1 MPHDGAAAAPDD
13 APTVERESHGHSADG
28 GVASLRAILR
38 RTKEQVGPYHQ
49 DARDARWALA
59 RATLL
64 APRGELG
71 DAETNGRQF
80 RAERCAQVF
89 VEHLD
94 DAVAAHGAPSWQ
106 ARSARA
112 ELSRAYRLLLED
124 PTSQVR
130 VYDDHLRTVL
140 ADGTH
145 RMIDQVRARQ
155 DLANA
160 YADIHKFDEAIAL
173 YQENVDSLER
183 SERFGAH
190 SRYSDHARR
199 LLDWAQKA
207 RRDVGAD
214 RMPVRRPR
222 LRPSAHRHAVPLEDG
237 PAMADLLGVD
247 SDVDALGRMIAAR
260 STQPPLAIALL
271 APWGGGK
278 STFMR
283 LLKHKVE
290 VELPAEDPA
299 TFHTSVDV
307 VEFNPWHY
315 SDTHVMVGMSRAIFE
330 SLTRYLERRV
340 AESGSTETS
349 WREQV
354 EERKALTAT
363 RSRLERTQDALRT
376 NSVVQRPR
384 AALIAL
390 RTLPDLVL
398 GRNHKVM
405 RILVMLSAASFLVAL
420 AAVLGWEAWG
430 LDVGARMRAW
440 ADVVLRSAPALLVL
454 STVWATILEGVP
466 KAAAIHRK
474 VRSGASWLVGFVAA
488 GVDAEIGR
496 IDERLKRTEARP
508 TTAAVADLETILSDP
523 ERAAERDVQ
532 RGVVGVLQ
540 TQFEELAE
548 AYGLGRDGTLGT
560 QVAADDLRIRRIVL
574 HVDDLDRCRPE
585 RVVEVLHT
593 LNLLQATRLFVAV
606 VSVDPRWLRRSLREL
621 DPTRPG
627 DSDAS
632 EVSGRLRDEIG
643 DPLDFLD
650 KIIQIPYALRPMN
663 ASNAEEYFSR
673 LVRSHDLDDPRIEEP
688 DPEAAVGAG
697 VMAPPSAPEH
707 LDQRRPAL
715 QLTVTPREWDYLRP
729 LAAAQE
735 TPRAV
740 KRFLNLYQLLRLTSG
755 LGMEEEEGIL
765 GDDVHAARRAAA
777 TLLAVL
783 VGAPRQGSELLAEML
798 SVDAP
803 EHTLDTLVDD
813 LQSRH
818 LHDPSGPHSRRR
830 QAGTGRCNVCVGWR
844 RIRDVVQPPG
854 SPDEEG
860 GPADGRL
867 RVGDFRPWV
876 GEVARFSFHSE
887 AMGLAG
893 VVARA

>member
-1 MPHDGAAAAPDD
+1 MPHDGAAAAPNDT
-13 APTVERESHGHSADG
+13 PTVERESHGHSADG
-28 GVASLRAILR
+28 GVASMRAILR
-38 RTKEQVGPYHQ
+38 RTKEQVGPYHP

-59 RATLL
+59 RALL
-64 APRGELG
+64 MAPRGELG
-71 DAETNGRQF
+71 DMDSDVKQY
-80 RAERCAQVF
+80 RAARCAQVF
-89 VEHLD
+89 VDHLD
-94 DAVAAHGAPSWQ
+94 EAVAAHQATSWQ

-124 PTSQVR
+124 PTSQVG
-130 VYDDHLRTVL
+130 VYDDHLQAVL
-140 ADGTH
+140 SED
-145 RMIDQVRARQ
+145 RFRLIDQVRARQ

-160 YADIHKFDEAIAL
+160 YADIHKFDQAIGL
-173 YQENVDSLER
+173 YEENVANLER

-199 LLDWAQKA
+199 LLEWAQQA
-207 RRDVGAD
+207 RRDVGAG
-214 RMPVRRPR
+214 RVPVRRPR

-247 SDVDALGRMIAAR
+247 GDVDALGRMIAAR

-315 SDTHVMVGMSRAIFE
+315 SDTHVMVGMSRAIFD

-340 AESGSTETS
+340 AEGSPGTS

-405 RILVMLSAASFLVAL
+405 RILVMLSGASFLLAL

-430 LDVGARMRAW
+430 LDVGARVRTW

-454 STVWATILEGVP
+454 ATAWATILEGVP

-496 IDERLKRTEARP
+496 IDERLRQTEARP

-548 AYGLGRDGTLGT
+548 AYGLSRDGALGA

-627 DSDAS
+627 DPDAS
-632 EVSGRLRDEIG
+632 EVGGRLRDEIG

-650 KIIQIPYALRPMN
+650 KIIQIPYALRPMS
-663 ASNAEEYFSR
+663 AANAEEYFSR

-688 DPEAAVGAG
+688 VTEVAVGA
-697 VMAPPSAPEH
+697 VAAPPAAPEH

-765 GDDVHAARRAAA
+765 GDDVHADRRAAA

-783 VGAPRQGSELLAEML
+783 VGAPRQGTDLLTEML
-798 SVDAP
+798 SADAQAD
-803 EHTLDTLVDD
+803 TLETLVDN

-818 LHDPSGPHSRRR
+818 LHDPSGPHLHRRR
-830 QAGTGRCNVCVGWR
+830 AATGRCDVCVGWR
-844 RIRDVVQPPG
+844 RIRDVVRPAG
-854 SPDEEG
+854 SPEGEAATSDE
-860 GPADGRL
+860 PL
-867 RVGDFRPWV
+867 RVSDFRPWV

-893 VVARA
+893 VASS